1 MTATATAFSC
11 EVVEGVNMESCMG
24 VACKGHLVACWSMMV
39 GGVPYFL
46 LWKYLKVFMDRDLV
60 AM

>member
-1 MTATATAFSC
+1 
-11 EVVEGVNMESCMG
+11 MESCMG
-24 VACKGHLVACWSMMV
+24 VAFKGRLVACWPIIV

-46 LWKYLKVFMDRDLV
+46 FYKSLKVFMGLDLV